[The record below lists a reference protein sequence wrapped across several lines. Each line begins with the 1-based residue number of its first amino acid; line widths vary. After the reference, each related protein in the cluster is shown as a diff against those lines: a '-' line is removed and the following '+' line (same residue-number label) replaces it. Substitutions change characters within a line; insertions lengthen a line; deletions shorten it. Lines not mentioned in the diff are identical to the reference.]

1 MAITFVKELKME
13 FVDVLRDEYKGVVG
27 YDLDQQEKGVD
38 EPDEAVLIYKPE
50 ELFEPYQLVVYR
62 TVYNRDITLRI
73 KGSKTPIVK
82 FVHKT
87 SEDTELLSPI
97 SNELA
102 GLLRD
107 TISYSYICKGE

>member
-1 MAITFVKELKME
+1 MAITFVKELKMK

-27 YDLDQQEKGVD
+27 YDLDQQEKGID
-38 EPDEAVLIYKPE
+38 KPSEAVLMYKPE
-50 ELFEPYQLVVYR
+50 ELFEPYQLTISR
-62 TVYNRDITLRI
+62 TACNRDITLRI

-82 FVHKT
+82 FIHKT
-87 SEDTELLSPI
+87 SEDTKLLSPI

-102 GLLRD
+102 ELLKD